1 MLSADTL
8 GNAVSLTQTLCRQY
22 GVKVATPGLGFPYN
36 SCLEFLD
43 FENPESP
50 LFLSARRRYPSG
62 MAPTIFRHNG
72 RLVILGSAGSD
83 RIAPSVTEVISN
95 IIDRKMGLKAAV
107 VAPRILWNSAH
118 DPPRVCLEIADPV
131 TASDADRL
139 QGFGFEHMYRLQYPP
154 NLLSDSAFFGGVNA
168 VLYDAATGIFSG
180 VADPRRSGYAEGPR
194 AVANPQE
201 RP

>member
-1 MLSADTL
+1 MTCRKALGFLVRPFGACPIRLAVATVAMSVVGMLSADTL

-95 IIDRKMGLKAAV
+95 IIDRNMDLKAAV
-107 VAPRILWNSAH
+107 VAPRVLWNSAH
-118 DPPRVCLEIADPV
+118 DPPRVC
-131 TASDADRL
+131 
-139 QGFGFEHMYRLQYPP
+139 
-154 NLLSDSAFFGGVNA
+154 
-168 VLYDAATGIFSG
+168 
-180 VADPRRSGYAEGPR
+180 
-194 AVANPQE
+194 QE
-201 RP
+201 Q